1 MVIKSAPLTDLLR
14 IFSRRFVEDR
24 CDMTASSLTF
34 TALLALVPI
43 ITIALTVA
51 SAFPVF
57 DSLIGHLRSF
67 VMNNMLPE
75 SVNAISTYTE
85 KFSENTAQL
94 TAVGIAFLGVTALL
108 LMLTIDHAF
117 NNIWR
122 VSRPRPLLQ
131 RVRAGQSQPVPGSD
145 FFDAHRRQHADVA
158 RAVVR
163 PAGAG
168 RRCRYRGHP
177 HQGGVT
183 AVFSRGRRA
192 PDISSCWST
201 RAPP

>member
-122 VSRPRPLLQ
+122 VSRP
-131 RVRAGQSQPVPGSD
+131 VPGSD

-163 PAGAG
+163 SIGAG
-168 RRCRYRGHP
+168 QHCRYRGHT
-177 HQGGVT
+177 HQGSVT